1 MKWVLPMVLGVK
13 RAVIGLCLT
22 NQGLSGDVP
31 RPLSQLYSET
41 AAATSQDS
49 GHSALAPSVSP
60 GDTSFGIPRFLAS
73 LASSTNLRFAPS
85 VRHVQKGWDSPAGPR
100 EASYRPENLLEA

>member
-22 NQGLSGDVP
+22 NQGLSGDAP

-49 GHSALAPSVSP
+49 GHSALA
-60 GDTSFGIPRFLAS
+60 RL
-73 LASSTNLRFAPS
+73 
-85 VRHVQKGWDSPAGPR
+85 
-100 EASYRPENLLEA
+100 